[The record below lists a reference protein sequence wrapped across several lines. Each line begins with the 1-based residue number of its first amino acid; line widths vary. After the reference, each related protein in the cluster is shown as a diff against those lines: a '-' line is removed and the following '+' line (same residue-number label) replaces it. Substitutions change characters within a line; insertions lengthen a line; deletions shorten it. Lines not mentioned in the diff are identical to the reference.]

1 MAPEVRM
8 RRPIR
13 YKPKDPVEKVTLKTI
28 KPIRTTLKTIPIP
41 RPTMIKPTTRQ
52 TMRKKSVS
60 VPRKTL
66 KISPNLL
73 NMNMRS
79 GNMLYDPRQPS
90 PKIQINSEKLF
101 DKIREL
107 QEMLK
112 MVKRKRNK
120 DVSMNHSAKKYLN
133 NTSYEDPL
141 LNASYIDPMDDLKL
155 KGVKGTAF
163 G

>member
-1 MAPEVRM
+1 
-8 RRPIR
+8 
-13 YKPKDPVEKVTLKTI
+13 
-28 KPIRTTLKTIPIP
+28 
-41 RPTMIKPTTRQ
+41 
-52 TMRKKSVS
+52 
-60 VPRKTL
+60 
-66 KISPNLL
+66 
-73 NMNMRS
+73 
-79 GNMLYDPRQPS
+79 MLYDPRQPS

>member
-13 YKPKDPVEKVTLKTI
+13 YKPKDPVKPINAIRPTRTTVNAMRPTMI
-28 KPIRTTLKTIPIP
+28 NPIRTTLKAI
-41 RPTMIKPTTRQ
+41 RPIKPTRARPRQ
-52 TMRKKSVS
+52 TVK
-60 VPRKTL
+60 L
-66 KISPNLL
+66 SPNLMS
-73 NMNMRS
+73 MNLR

-90 PKIQINSEKLF
+90 PKIEINSNKLF

-107 QEMLK
+107 QEMLNV
-112 MVKRKRNK
+112 VKRKRNR
-120 DVSMNHSAKKYLN
+120 DVSMNRTAKKYLN
-133 NTSYEDPL
+133 NTSYEDTL
-141 LNASYIDPMDDLKL
+141 LNASYIDPMNDIKL

>member
-13 YKPKDPVEKVTLKTI
+13 YKPKDPVTLK
-28 KPIRTTLKTIPIP
+28 KPNAIRPTRTTVKAM
-41 RPTMIKPTTRQ
+41 RPTMIKPIKTMIKPTRTRPRQ
-52 TMRKKSVS
+52 TVK
-60 VPRKTL
+60 L
-66 KISPNLL
+66 SPNLMS
-73 NMNMRS
+73 MNLR

-90 PKIQINSEKLF
+90 PKIEINSNKLF

-107 QEMLK
+107 QEMLNV
-112 MVKRKRNK
+112 VKRKRNR
-120 DVSMNHSAKKYLN
+120 DVSMNRTAKKYLN
-133 NTSYEDPL
+133 NTSYEDTL
-141 LNASYIDPMDDLKL
+141 LNASYIDPMNDIKL